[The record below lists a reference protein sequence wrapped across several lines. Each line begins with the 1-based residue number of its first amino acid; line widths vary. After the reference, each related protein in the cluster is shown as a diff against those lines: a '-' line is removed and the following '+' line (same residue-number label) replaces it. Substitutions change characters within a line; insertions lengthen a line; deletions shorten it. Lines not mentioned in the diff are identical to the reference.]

1 MQYTDRNAK
10 ESKLEVGDTVV
21 LKNEQRSKLDPNFKP
36 ERYKVTGL
44 TGSDMTCENDE
55 GKIMRRNVTWAKK
68 IESAVEKS
76 SVGDSQPTEAE
87 IPRTSG
93 RERRMPERYND
104 FQLYLHGSPEGSIG
118 YS

>member
-36 ERYKVTGL
+36 ERNKVTGL

-55 GKIMRRNVTWAKK
+55 GNIISSNPRHLCFSTFPDGFPVFDASRCISGHKK
-68 IESAVEKS
+68 IVDVVK
-76 SVGDSQPTEAE
+76 
-87 IPRTSG
+87 
-93 RERRMPERYND
+93 
-104 FQLYLHGSPEGSIG
+104 F
-118 YS
+118 